1 MIVDRWL
8 KVDFSELTRG
18 EMKRLEKQLT
28 YVKPNGDIVIS
39 YRKLPT
45 KGCYLLPRGAWNLL
59 PDSIRY
65 YDKRVKPK
73 MSRLNFSLT
82 LDAIEKDPRFAGQ
95 SATVEAMLEEQQG
108 LILRPPGSGKTQI
121 ACAFAAVC
129 ETRVLIL
136 VHTHDILKQWIDYI
150 ENCIPEMK
158 GKVGVIRG
166 KTCRIRQITV
176 ATVQTLNN
184 SYLHKGKEWWA
195 QWGAL
200 IADEGHHVAAP
211 SWEAVINACP
221 AFYRFAF
228 TASATRADGM
238 HPSMRF
244 IVGPVIAKQKFSSS
258 VPLVVIPKRTKFAEM
273 YRGRHDWTRLV
284 TALVENRPRNRLIA
298 KVADREIQEGNSVL
312 VLSRRIEHLE
322 KIAEE
327 MREDCAILAA
337 ARVSRQERDRILT
350 AFRAGEIRCVLAT
363 QLADEALDVPR
374 LNRVLLTHPGKHEG
388 RIIQQI
394 GRALRKFPDKDDAK
408 VYDFVDWKVR
418 VLRRQWDHRKRTYK
432 KEGISI
438 KTNRVPRWKI
448 KVEKKE
454 RVV

>member
-1 MIVDRWL
+1 M
-8 KVDFSELTRG
+8 
-18 EMKRLEKQLT
+18 
-28 YVKPNGDIVIS
+28 YAKPNGDVVIS
-39 YRKLPT
+39 FRKAMT
-45 KGCYLLPRGAWNLL
+45 KGYYLLPRGAWNLL
-59 PDSIRY
+59 PDHIRY
-65 YDKRVKPK
+65 HDKRTRPE
-73 MSRLNFSLT
+73 MPELNFTLK
-82 LDAIEKDPRFAGQ
+82 LDAVKKDPRFEGQ
-95 SATVEAMLEEQQG
+95 AATVEAMLREQQG

-121 ACAFAAVC
+121 ACAFAARC
-129 ETRVLIL
+129 QTRVLVL
-136 VHTHDILKQWIDYI
+136 VHTHDILKQWVDYI
-150 ENCIPEMK
+150 ENAIPEMK

-166 KTCRIRQITV
+166 KQCRIRQITV
-176 ATVQTLNN
+176 ATVQTLNA
-184 SYLHKGKEWWA
+184 SYLDAGREWWG
-195 QWGAL
+195 QWGAV

-211 SWEAVINACP
+211 SWEAVLNSCP

-244 IVGPVIAKQKFSSS
+244 IVGPVIARQKFSSS
-258 VPLVVIPKRTKFAEM
+258 VPLEVIPVRTKFKEM
-273 YRGRHDWTRLV
+273 YRGHFDWTRLV
-284 TALVENRPRNRLIA
+284 NKLVENRARNRLIA

-322 KIAEE
+322 RIAEE
-327 MREDCAILAA
+327 MREDFAILAA
-337 ARVSRQERDRILT
+337 ARVTKKERDEILA
-350 AFRAGEIRCVLAT
+350 AFRAGKIRCVLAT

-408 VYDFVDWKVR
+408 VYDFVDWSVG

-432 KEGISI
+432 KEGIKI
-438 KTNRVPRWKI
+438 RTNKIPRWKVKI
-448 KVEKKE
+448 EKRA

>member
-1 MIVDRWL
+1 LIVDRWL
-8 KVDFSELTRG
+8 KVDFSELTAR
-18 EMKRLEKQLT
+18 EMEKLEKQLT
-28 YVKPNGDIVIS
+28 YMKPNGDIVIS

-45 KGCYLLPRGAWNLL
+45 KGCYLLPRGAWNLM
-59 PDSIRY
+59 PDHIRY
-65 YDKRVKPK
+65 SDKRTKPE
-73 MSRLNFSLT
+73 MPELDFSLT
-82 LDAIEKDPRFAGQ
+82 LDAVEKDPRFAGQ
-95 SATVEAMLEEQQG
+95 AATVRTMLEEQQG

-121 ACAFAAVC
+121 ACAFAAAC
-129 ETRVLIL
+129 QTRVLVL
-136 VHTHDILKQWIDYI
+136 VHTHDILKQWVDYI
-150 ENCIPEMK
+150 ENAIPEMK
-158 GKVGVIRG
+158 GKVGIIRG

-176 ATVQTLNN
+176 ATVQTLNA
-184 SYLHKGKEWWA
+184 SYLHKGRDWWA

-211 SWEAVINACP
+211 SWESVINACP
-221 AFYRFAF
+221 AFYRFGF

-244 IVGPVIAKQKFSSS
+244 IIGPVIAKQKFTSS
-258 VPLVVIPKRTKFAEM
+258 VPLKVIPVRTAFTYL

-284 TALVENRPRNRLIA
+284 TALVEDRPRNRQIA
-298 KVADREIQEGNSVL
+298 KVADREIEEGNSVL

-327 MREDCAILAA
+327 MREECEILAA
-337 ARVSRQERDRILT
+337 ARITKKERDRILT
-350 AFRAGEIRCVLAT
+350 AFRSGEIRCVLAT

-394 GRALRKFPDKDDAK
+394 GRALRKFTDKDDAK

-418 VLRRQWDHRKRTYK
+418 VLRRQWDHRKRTYI

-438 KTNRVPRWKI
+438 KTRRVPRWKVR
-448 KVEKKE
+448 VEKKE

>member
-1 MIVDRWL
+1 M
-8 KVDFSELTRG
+8 
-18 EMKRLEKQLT
+18 
-28 YVKPNGDIVIS
+28 
-39 YRKLPT
+39 
-45 KGCYLLPRGAWNLL
+45 
-59 PDSIRY
+59 
-65 YDKRVKPK
+65 
-73 MSRLNFSLT
+73 
-82 LDAIEKDPRFAGQ
+82 
-95 SATVEAMLEEQQG
+95 
-108 LILRPPGSGKTQI
+108 
-121 ACAFAAVC
+121 
-129 ETRVLIL
+129 
-136 VHTHDILKQWIDYI
+136 HTHDILKQWIDYI
-150 ENCIPEMK
+150 ENAIPEMK
-158 GKVGVIRG
+158 GKVGVIQG

-184 SYLHKGKEWWA
+184 SYLTKGREWWS

-221 AFYRFAF
+221 AYYRFGF

-244 IVGPVIAKQKFSSS
+244 IIGPVIAKQKFSSS
-258 VPLVVIPKRTKFAEM
+258 VPLTVIPLRTEFAEI
-273 YRGRHDWTRLV
+273 YKGRHDWTNLV
-284 TALVENRPRNRLIA
+284 NKLVENRKRNRQIA
-298 KVADREIQEGNSVL
+298 KVADREIEEGNSVL

-337 ARVSRQERDRILT
+337 ARVTKKERDEILA
-350 AFRAGEIRCVLAT
+350 AFKSGKIRCVLASPACR
-363 QLADEALDVPR
+363 QKALDVPR

-394 GRALRKFPDKDDAK
+394 GRALRKFDGKDDSK

-418 VLRRQWDHRKRTYK
+418 VLRRQWDHRKRTYI

-438 KTNRVPRWKI
+438 KTRRVPRYKLR
-448 KVEKKE
+448 VEKKE
-454 RVV
+454 RIGLNGNSLPRRRGR

>member
-8 KVDFSELTRG
+8 KVEFSELTAR

-28 YVKPNGDIVIS
+28 YVKPNGDVVIS
-39 YRKLPT
+39 YRKLMK
-45 KGCYLLPRGAWNLL
+45 KGCYLIPRGAWNLM

-65 YDKRVKPK
+65 HDKR
-73 MSRLNFSLT
+73 SLPSLAPLDFT
-82 LDAIEKDPRFAGQ
+82 LRLDATELDPRFAGQ
-95 SATVEAMLEEQQG
+95 QETVEAMLREQQG

-121 ACAFAAVC
+121 ACAFAAISG
-129 ETRVLIL
+129 TRVLVL
-136 VHTHDILKQWIDYI
+136 VHTHDILKQWVDYI
-150 ENCIPEMK
+150 ENAIPELK
-158 GKVGVIRG
+158 GEVGVIQG

-176 ATVQTLNN
+176 ATVQTLHN
-184 SYLHKGKEWWA
+184 SYMDKPRSWWE

-211 SWEAVINACP
+211 SWEEVVNCCP
-221 AFYRFAF
+221 AYYRFAF

-244 IVGPVIAKQKFSSS
+244 IIGPVIAKQKFTSS
-258 VPLVVIPKRTKFAEM
+258 VPLEVIPIRTKFAEM

-284 TALVENRPRNRLIA
+284 NKLVEDRSRNRQIA

-327 MREDCAILAA
+327 MREETAILAA
-337 ARVSRQERDRILT
+337 ARTTKKERDEILA
-350 AFRAGEIRCVLAT
+350 AFRSGKIRCVLAT

-394 GRALRKFPDKDDAK
+394 GRALRKFHDKDDAK

-418 VLRRQWDHRKRTYK
+418 VLRRQWHWRKRTYEKEKIAIRKMK
-432 KEGISI
+432 KLP
-438 KTNRVPRWKI
+438 RVKL
-448 KVEKKE
+448 E
-454 RVV
+454 RVS